1 MVNWRKWLL
10 TSPFPV
16 YPDVV
21 AKVESC
27 IGSEFLVNLK
37 REAIGDSRNLS
48 RDAEVA
54 YEFSVRP

>member
-10 TSPFPV
+10 PSPCPV

-37 REAIGDSRNLS
+37 REAIDDSRNLS